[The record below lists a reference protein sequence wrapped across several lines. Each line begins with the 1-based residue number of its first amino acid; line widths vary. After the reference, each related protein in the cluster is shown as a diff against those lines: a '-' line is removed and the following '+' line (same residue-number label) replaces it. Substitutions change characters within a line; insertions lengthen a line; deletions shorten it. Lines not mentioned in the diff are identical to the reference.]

1 MSARTS
7 PARGGRHERPP
18 PRRDLGWVALLGLTI
33 AGIFAALLLGRGDG
47 GETPAPA
54 TAETAVQ
61 EPTDGSRSSPPADPA
76 APPLEAPPSH
86 LRTTPSSSTAA
97 TPSPPG
103 PRVVTRGTGT
113 FVHAPATPR
122 QSRADGRVLRWSLEA
137 ERGLGIDL
145 DEYADAVHATLHDRR
160 GWQDEADVRFVR
172 VTEDQVR
179 DGTPVDVRMLLA
191 SPGTTDRLC
200 APLRTRGTVSCWNE
214 GKAVLNSRR
223 WLTGSAAYRG
233 RLDDYRTY
241 LVNHEV
247 GHGLGYGHEGCAT
260 KGERA
265 PVMLQQTI
273 GLQGCTP
280 WPYPKGDGSHQ
291 R

>member
-1 MSARTS
+1 MPPRT
-7 PARGGRHERPP
+7 AVDRHGRHERRP
-18 PRRDLGWVALLGLTI
+18 PRRDLGWLVLLGLTL
-33 AGIFAALLLGRGDG
+33 AGIAAALLVGGPDGDEIPVPS
-47 GETPAPA
+47 ETSAA
-54 TAETAVQ
+54 
-61 EPTDGSRSSPPADPA
+61 TDGTGTDEPSSPPSSPTSS
-76 APPLEAPPSH
+76 PTPSPTPS
-86 LRTTPSSSTAA
+86 TTPS
-97 TPSPPG
+97 G
-103 PRVVTRGTGT
+103 PRIVQRGSGT
-113 FVHAPATPR
+113 FIHAPATPR
-122 QSRADGRVLRWSLEA
+122 QSRTDGRIVRWTLEA
-137 ERGLGIDL
+137 ERGIDVDL
-145 DEYADAVHATLHDRR
+145 DEYAETVHATLHDRR
-160 GWQDEADVRFVR
+160 GWQDEEGIRLIR
-172 VTEDQVR
+172 VTQAEAAR
-179 DGTPVDVRMLLA
+179 GRPVDVRLILA
-191 SPGTTDRLC
+191 SPDTTDRLC
-200 APLRTRGTVSCWNE
+200 APLRTAGKVSCWNE